1 MYTLHIK
8 ARERGGSE
16 TAGEIVSC
24 PQFIKRDF
32 HGGIHYV
39 IKVNSEVLSFSIVLS

>member
-1 MYTLHIK
+1 MYTLHVK
-8 ARERGGSE
+8 AREMGGSE
-16 TAGEIVSC
+16 TAGETVSC

-39 IKVNSEVLSFSIVLS
+39 IKVNSEVSSFSTVLS